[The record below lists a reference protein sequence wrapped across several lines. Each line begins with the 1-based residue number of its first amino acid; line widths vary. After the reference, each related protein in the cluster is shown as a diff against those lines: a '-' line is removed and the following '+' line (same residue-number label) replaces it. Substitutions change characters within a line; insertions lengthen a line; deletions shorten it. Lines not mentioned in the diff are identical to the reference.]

1 MTHGAVICYLSCHLR
16 LAATVS
22 IHPIASG
29 HLDCAYL
36 GLLPVAQLGTHAPSS
51 PENTPHGAE
60 LLVTRNM

>member
-16 LAATVS
+16 LAATIS

-36 GLLPVAQLGTHAPSS
+36 GLLPVVQL
-51 PENTPHGAE
+51 
-60 LLVTRNM
+60 